1 MARKKRNLI
10 YSNARKVTS
19 ENITINHIQKILLE
33 LYDICETF
41 EDKDSLELARK
52 ARKLAKMMLHA
63 TNLFEHRIKHEFNNL
78 EYLQRRNRER
88 QAEMTDAQLAALYK
102 KRAEEMVKE
111 TGLPVTDDLVDIQIS
126 HMIKAYREREGD
138 RLQYNRQIKD
148 EIEKKIENFKPEE
161 LDFND
166 ETLF

>member
-1 MARKKRNLI
+1 
-10 YSNARKVTS
+10 
-19 ENITINHIQKILLE
+19 
-33 LYDICETF
+33 
-41 EDKDSLELARK
+41 
-52 ARKLAKMMLHA
+52 MLHA
-63 TNLFEHRIKHEFNNL
+63 TNLFEQRIKHEFNNL